1 MGFIKGMRDL
11 QKQAKDLEASMPP
24 VADRMAQAQQRMANM
39 NQMLA
44 AQTQA
49 ANMAAAAASGMA
61 DGSSV
66 RRKVTINGMRQV
78 GMINFDLLVQFDLTV
93 FPDGMPPY
101 PATTQQAVSQMQIGQ
116 LRQGTTLEAAV
127 SRENPEM
134 IWLDLTSVQ

>member
-11 QKQAKDLEASMPP
+11 QKVSKDLEKNMPP
-24 VADRMAQAQQRMANM
+24 VADRMAEAQQRMANM

-44 AQTQA
+44 AQMQA
-49 ANMAAAAASGMA
+49 ANMAASAAAGMA

-78 GMINFDLLVQFDLTV
+78 GMINFDLLIQFDLTV

-127 SRENPEM
+127 DRSNPEAV
-134 IWLDLTSVQ
+134 WLDLTSIK

>member
-11 QKQAKDLEASMPP
+11 QKVSKDLERNMPP
-24 VADRMAQAQQRMANM
+24 VADRMAEAQQRMANM
-39 NQMLA
+39 NQMLT

-101 PATTQQAVSQMQIGQ
+101 PASTQQAVSQMQIGQ

-134 IWLDLTSVQ
+134 IWLDLTSIQ

>member
-11 QKQAKDLEASMPP
+11 QKVTKDLESNMPP
-24 VADRMAQAQQRMANM
+24 VADRMAEAQQRMANM

-116 LRQGTTLEAAV
+116 LRQGTSLEAAV

-134 IWLDLTSVQ
+134 IWLDLTSIR

>member
-11 QKQAKDLEASMPP
+11 QKQAKEMERNTPPAS
-24 VADRMAQAQQRMANM
+24 VRMAQAQERMANAQ
-39 NQMLA
+39 QMMA

-49 ANMAAAAASGMA
+49 ANMAATAASGMA

-78 GMINFDLLVQFDLTV
+78 GMLNFDLLVQFDLTV

-101 PATTQQAVSQMQIGQ
+101 PATTQQAVSQMQIG
-116 LRQGTTLEAAV
+116 RIGQGTTLEAAV
-127 SRENPEM
+127 SRENPDM
-134 IWLDLTSVQ
+134 IWLDLSSIQ

>member
-11 QKQAKDLEASMPP
+11 QKVTKDLESNMPP
-24 VADRMAQAQQRMANM
+24 VADRMAEAQQRMANM

-116 LRQGTTLEAAV
+116 LRQGASLEAAV
-127 SRENPEM
+127 NRESPEM
-134 IWLDLTSVQ
+134 IWLDLTSIQ

>member
-11 QKQAKDLEASMPP
+11 QKQAKDIEKNMPP
-24 VADRMAQAQQRMANM
+24 AGVRMAQAQERMANM
-39 NQMLA
+39 QNMLA

-78 GMINFDLLVQFDLTV
+78 GTMNFDLLVQFDLTV

-116 LRQGTTLEAAV
+116 IKQGTTLEAAV
-127 SRENPEM
+127 SRENPDM
-134 IWLDLTSVQ
+134 IWLDLSSIQ

>member
-24 VADRMAQAQQRMANM
+24 VADQMAQAQQRMANM

-134 IWLDLTSVQ
+134 IWLDLTSIQ

>member
-24 VADRMAQAQQRMANM
+24 VADRMAQAQQKMANM

-44 AQTQA
+44 AHTQA

-66 RRKVTINGMRQV
+66 RRKVTINGIRQV
-78 GMINFDLLVQFDLTV
+78 GMINFDVLVQFDLTV

-116 LRQGTTLEAAV
+116 LRQGTILEAAV
-127 SRENPEM
+127 SRENPDM
-134 IWLDLTSVQ
+134 IWLDLTSIQ

>member
-1 MGFIKGMRDL
+1 MGIIKGMRDL
-11 QKQAKDLEASMPP
+11 QKQAKEMERNMPP
-24 VADRMAQAQQRMANM
+24 AGQRMADAQQRMANAQ
-39 NQMLA
+39 QMMA

-78 GMINFDLLVQFDLTV
+78 GMMNFDLLVQFDLTV

-101 PATTQQAVSQMQIGQ
+101 PATVQQAVSQMQIGQ
-116 LRQGTTLEAAV
+116 IAQGTTLEAAV
-127 SRENPEM
+127 SRENPDM
-134 IWLDLTSVQ
+134 IWLDLSSIR

>member
-1 MGFIKGMRDL
+1 MGIIKGMRDL
-11 QKQAKDLEASMPP
+11 QKQAKELEKNMPP
-24 VADRMAQAQQRMANM
+24 AGQRMAEAQQRMANM
-39 NQMLA
+39 QQMM
-44 AQTQA
+44 AQQTEA

-66 RRKVTINGMRQV
+66 RRKVTVNGMRQV

-116 LRQGTTLEAAV
+116 IRQGTTMEAAV
-127 SRENPEM
+127 SRENPNM
-134 IWLDLTSVQ
+134 IWLDLSSIQ

>member
-101 PATTQQAVSQMQIGQ
+101 PASTQQAVSQMQIGQ

-134 IWLDLTSVQ
+134 IWLDLTSIQ